1 VQSAPDGRLAQ
12 RHVVRLGAGE
22 VLKHV
27 AELVRLDDL
36 QVDLH
41 AGVRGRA
48 RPHVAALV
56 QGLDDRQLRQRGG
69 ERRRLGAGGDDV
81 DVLDRIGHPAHRPG
95 RLDAVGGRV
104 RPQRLEDLVRR
115 LERA

>member
-1 VQSAPDGRLAQ
+1 MPAAAASSSPRPSRSSGGIHGRPSARVDLLLGRAAQRLAGRVVEDPVLGDVQPAPDGRLAQ

-22 VLKHV
+22 VLQHV

-48 RPHVAALV
+48 RTDVAALV
-56 QGLDDRQLRQRGG
+56 
-69 ERRRLGAGGDDV
+69 
-81 DVLDRIGHPAHRPG
+81 HRS
-95 RLDAVGGRV
+95 R
-104 RPQRLEDLVRR
+104 
-115 LERA
+115 